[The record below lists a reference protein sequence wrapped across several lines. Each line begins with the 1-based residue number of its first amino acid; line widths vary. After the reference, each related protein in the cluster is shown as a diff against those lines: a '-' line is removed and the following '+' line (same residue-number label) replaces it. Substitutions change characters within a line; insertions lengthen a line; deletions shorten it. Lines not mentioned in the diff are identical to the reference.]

1 MVFYPAKEMAYSDVN
16 TIVLIVILIV
26 TLATFT
32 YLLFTNLRV
41 PKTDRYSTVVSC
53 CSISS
58 SYSNYCMN
66 LCVRSPNI
74 LTSVKYF
81 SSRNDIKMEV
91 LAKKIDKLEE
101 EIIRSKLN
109 TVDKP
114 ERTASQNE
122 QKGLPNFAFVD
133 ELKLGE
139 HSLHNVRHY

>member
-1 MVFYPAKEMAYSDVN
+1 
-16 TIVLIVILIV
+16 
-26 TLATFT
+26 
-32 YLLFTNLRV
+32 
-41 PKTDRYSTVVSC
+41 
-53 CSISS
+53 
-58 SYSNYCMN
+58 
-66 LCVRSPNI
+66 
-74 LTSVKYF
+74 
-81 SSRNDIKMEV
+81 MEV

-139 HSLHNVRHY
+139 HSLHNVRHYWSSQSATIFQVGYREFWIVSYDSFLLANGWDQLQYRHWLIVLTYG